1 MQFILIKE
9 QKTIL
14 MWYKDSETIVYLEAT
29 ADLIFWKA
37 YFRQNRFIG

>member
-29 ADLIFWKA
+29 ADLIFLEGLFQTK
-37 YFRQNRFIG
+37 